1 MVLRIALFEE
11 GEERSVREV
20 LETRGV
26 VGHGVGRSWDVEHLL
41 AVSFLSLVGAVQVA
55 QMGGRSV

>member
-1 MVLRIALFEE
+1 MRIALFEE

-26 VGHGVGRSWDVEHLL
+26 VGHGVGRSWDVEYFL

-55 QMGGRSV
+55 QVGGRSV